1 MNGIEAIKDRLSND
15 ELARITVL
23 HNGMVGAMRAY
34 NADPTATRLK
44 SMQAAE
50 EAYQEKEQKFIA
62 KYAPAADVSE
72 TFKNRK
78 AALSWLREQGYK
90 ISQGKFYND
99 CGAGYPLV
107 ARDGSVSKFQ
117 VLEYAQRL
125 DVSTRAV
132 AAALEP
138 NRDYEARKIKAEAE
152 IAEMKAEKM
161 RRENDTLWL
170 HAEDA
175 WGQLAALVGALRD
188 AVRHQLYEQAPELV
202 LVAAGEQAKTMALYE
217 AIEGAVDD
225 AFNEVAG
232 VGVVAAEF
240 QKAEDR

>member
-1 MNGIEAIKDRLSND
+1 MAVSKTIESKLTSEEQAQ
-15 ELARITVL
+15 LAVL
-23 HNGMVGAMRAY
+23 RNGMVGAMRAY
-34 NADPTATRLK
+34 NDDPTSARLK
-44 SMQAAE
+44 SMRDAE
-50 EAYQEKEQKFIA
+50 DAFRAKEEELA
-62 KYAPAADVSE
+62 KRHGNGAAPAE
-72 TFKNRK
+72 TFRNRRT
-78 AALSWLREQGYK
+78 ALSWLREQGYK

-138 NRDYEARKIKAEAE
+138 SRDYEARKIKAEAE

-240 QKAEDR
+240 